1 MRLPAHKFLA
11 AVVLG
16 ATVFIAGITS
26 GCATRQPY
34 YNRPYYD
41 RYGLDQHRW
50 DRNEELA
57 YRRYMAERRER
68 YRQFQRL
75 NQQRQNDYWRW
86 RHEQRERHDDH
97 DRR

>member
-1 MRLPAHKFLA
+1 MRLAANKFFA

-41 RYGLDQHRW
+41 RYGRDQHRW

-57 YRRYMAERRER
+57 YRRYLAERRER
-68 YRQFQRL
+68 YRRFQRL
-75 NQQRQNDYWRW
+75 NQNRQNDYWKW
-86 RHEQRERHDDH
+86 RHERHDDH